1 MFVYLITLIFINGTF
16 YQLNNYIDVKKILLS
31 SVFVF
36 VLVSI
41 LIFLIQ
47 DIKHFDKKVEIQ
59 SHEVLKLDE
68 NISTVAAIT
77 TSDESKI
84 SFFIKEGNGK
94 KYISVSSSDLLI
106 EATNEKPRYDKIK
119 CKNGMR
125 YSYWLGVFVKDEDE
139 LCDAPYKEVLYIP
152 NGSVINLK

>member
-1 MFVYLITLIFINGTF
+1 MLVYLITLIFVNGTF
-16 YQLNNYIDVKKILLS
+16 YQLNNYINVKKILIS

-36 VLVSI
+36 VFVSI
-41 LIFLIQ
+41 LIFLMQ
-47 DIKHFDKKVEIQ
+47 DVKHFDKKVEIQ

-68 NISTVAAIT
+68 NTLTVAVIT
-77 TSDESKI
+77 DSDESKV

-94 KYISVSSSDLLI
+94 KYISVRSSDLLI
-106 EATNEKPRYDKIK
+106 EATNDKPRYDKIK

-152 NGSVINLK
+152 NSSVIDLK